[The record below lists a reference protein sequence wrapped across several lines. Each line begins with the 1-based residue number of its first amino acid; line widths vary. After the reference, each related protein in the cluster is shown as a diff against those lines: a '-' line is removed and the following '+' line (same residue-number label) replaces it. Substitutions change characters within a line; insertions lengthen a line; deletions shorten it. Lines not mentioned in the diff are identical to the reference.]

1 MTTTAPAREA
11 TAAATSAHPHHGMPV
26 PPPRLPLGEVPSEAG
41 LDGPG
46 VDATGEDPGGRDAEL
61 GDA

>member
-11 TAAATSAHPHHGMPV
+11 TTAAASAHTHHGMPV
-26 PPPRLPLGEVPSEAG
+26 PPGRMPLGELPRGAG

-46 VDATGEDPGGRDAEL
+46 GDATGEDPGGPGEEL